1 MGTNSHTTQKA
12 IISYFDK
19 VFGEYMQSKT
29 LSALLQKTLPVIPSP
44 KLLRNL
50 RSTSKIIFCKFDKE
64 NKLRT

>member
-29 LSALLQKTLPVIPSP
+29 LSALLQKNVACNTATENPP
-44 KLLRNL
+44 KF
-50 RSTSKIIFCKFDKE
+50 KINIKDYF
-64 NKLRT
+64 L